1 MRCLDDRRHNSYYDD
16 DDKELNFKIFKLKI
30 AYIANSVDEML
41 FEEIFGHRFG
51 TLGNKVINTTNKKKN
66 QILIQDI
73 KKNMD
78 ILYET
83 DNFNNSVIPRDKCIN
98 LIVSVKLILQ
108 FSETIQLDG
117 D

>member
-1 MRCLDDRRHNSYYDD
+1 MGCLDDRRHNSYYDD

-41 FEEIFGHRFG
+41 FEEIFGHWFG

-83 DNFNNSVIPRDKCIN
+83 DNFNNSVIPSDKCIN
-98 LIVSVKLILQ
+98 LIDSAKLILQ
-108 FSETIQLDG
+108 LNKTIQLDG